1 MGSFFYI
8 MEFHCKQFSLNHSL
22 SSMKIGTDAILVSA
36 LSPKENIDFSPLNI
50 LDIGTGCGIISLCM
64 AQKYSKAN
72 IIAIDIDKDSVEQAE
87 SNFSQSQFSN
97 RLSAKHIDLT
107 DFSTIEEKNYD
118 LIITNPPFFIDSL
131 KSPKEKRSK
140 ARHTDSLSFEQL
152 ISCSKLL
159 LSEKGILCLI
169 LPRVESEI
177 FVQIAKENGFY
188 ISGRANFI
196 SIEGKAHERVVLYLS
211 TNEDFKIAE
220 TSLIIRQKDNSYTQE
235 YKKLVSEFLL

>member
-87 SNFSQSQFSN
+87 SNFRQSQFSN

-118 LIITNPPFFIDSL
+118 LIISNPPFFIDSL

-140 ARHTDSLSFEQL
+140 ARHTDSLSFEKL

-159 LSEKGILCLI
+159 LSEKGIFCLI
-169 LPRVESEI
+169 LPRIESDI

-188 ISGRANFI
+188 LSGRANII
-196 SIEGKAHERVVLYLS
+196 SIEGKVHERVVLYLS
-211 TNEDFKIAE
+211 PNEDLKLSE
-220 TSLIIRQKDNSYTQE
+220 TNLIIRQKDNSYTQE